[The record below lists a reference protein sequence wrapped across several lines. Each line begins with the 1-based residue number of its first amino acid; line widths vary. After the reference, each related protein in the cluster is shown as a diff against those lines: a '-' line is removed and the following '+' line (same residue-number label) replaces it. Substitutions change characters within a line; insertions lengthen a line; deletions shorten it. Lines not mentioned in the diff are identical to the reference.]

1 MPHTDPAPTDAA
13 AEVVLINTFEVPESL
28 VDAAIAGW
36 TAARDFLASQ
46 PGYIATALHR
56 ALAPGARFALINVA
70 RWESVEAFRAATAAM
85 QAAQV
90 FPDIPGLVYTPGLY
104 WVIAEDRAPK
114 P

>member
-1 MPHTDPAPTDAA
+1 MPRTDPAPTDAS
-13 AEVVLINTFEVPESL
+13 AEVVLINTFELPEDQ

-36 TAARDFLASQ
+36 TAARDFLSTQ

-70 RWESVEAFRAATAAM
+70 RWRSPADFQAAIAKM
-85 QAAQV
+85 QAAKV

-104 WVIAEDRAPK
+104 HVIAEDRAAA
-114 P
+114 